1 MSFRFEEK
9 YIVNI
14 KYKNHLM
21 NYLNEFDIKQLYPER
36 TISSIY
42 FDNFYKEMFL
52 HSEEGL
58 VPRKK
63 LRIRKYPS
71 EENSKFF
78 FEKKINSVEGKYKIS
93 QIIKKN
99 KYIEFLR
106 EGIFDKNYGIC
117 KPQVEVHYN
126 REYYKLRDLRVTIDS
141 EIKYKKFNSNIN
153 FNNNNILI
161 CEFKSTDIKNI
172 KNFYNSEIFSKVRIS
187 KYCDAVEKLFN

>member
-117 KPQVEVHYN
+117 KPQVEVYYN

-172 KNFYNSEIFSKVRIS
+172 KNFYNSEILSKVRIS

>member
-21 NYLNEFDIKQLYPER
+21 NYLNEFEIKQLYPKR
-36 TISSIY
+36 KISSIY

-71 EENSKFF
+71 QENSKFF

-99 KYIEFLR
+99 KYIDFLK

-117 KPQVEVHYN
+117 KPQVEVNYN
-126 REYYKLRDLRVTIDS
+126 REYYKLKDLRVTIDT
-141 EIKYKKFNSNIN
+141 EIKYKKFNSNID
-153 FNNNNILI
+153 FNNNILI
-161 CEFKSTDIKNI
+161 CEFKSTDVKKIRD
-172 KNFYNSEIFSKVRIS
+172 FYNSEIFTKVRIS
-187 KYCDAVEKLFN
+187 KYCEAVNKLFN

>member
-93 QIIKKN
+93 KIIKKN
-99 KYIEFLR
+99 KYIEFIK

-117 KPQVEVHYN
+117 KPQVEVNYN
-126 REYYKLRDLRVTIDS
+126 REYYKLKDLRVTIDT
-141 EIKYKKFNSNIN
+141 EIEYKKFNSNIN
-153 FNNNNILI
+153 FNNNILI
-161 CEFKSTDIKNI
+161 CEFKSTDVKKIRD
-172 KNFYNSEIFSKVRIS
+172 FYNSEIFTKVRIS
-187 KYCDAVEKLFN
+187 KYCEAVNKLFN

>member
-93 QIIKKN
+93 KIIKKN
-99 KYIEFLR
+99 KYIEFIK

-117 KPQVEVHYN
+117 KPQVEVNYN
-126 REYYKLRDLRVTIDS
+126 REYYKLKNLRVTIDS

>member
-9 YIVNI
+9 YIINI

-21 NYLNEFDIKQLYPER
+21 NYLNEFEIKQLYPKR
-36 TISSIY
+36 KISSIY

-71 EENSKFF
+71 EKNSKFF

-99 KYIEFLR
+99 KYIEFLKK
-106 EGIFDKNYGIC
+106 GIFDKNYGIC
-117 KPQVEVHYN
+117 KPQVEVNYN

-141 EIKYKKFNSNIN
+141 EIKYKKYNSNIN

-172 KNFYNSEIFSKVRIS
+172 KNFYISKIFSKVRIL
-187 KYCDAVEKLFN
+187 KYCDAIEKLFN

>member
-21 NYLNEFDIKQLYPER
+21 NYLNEFEIKQLYPKR

-71 EENSKFF
+71 QENSKFF

-99 KYIEFLR
+99 KYIEFLK

-117 KPQVEVHYN
+117 KPQVEVNYN
-126 REYYKLRDLRVTIDS
+126 REYYKLRDLRVTIDT
-141 EIKYKKFNSNIN
+141 EIKYKKFNSNIS
-153 FNNNNILI
+153 FNNNILI
-161 CEFKSTDIKNI
+161 CEFKSTDIKKI
-172 KNFYNSEIFSKVRIS
+172 RDFYNNEIFTKVRIS
-187 KYCDAVEKLFN
+187 KYCEAINKLFN

>member
-9 YIVNI
+9 YVVNI

-21 NYLNEFDIKQLYPER
+21 NYLNEFEIKQLYPKR
-36 TISSIY
+36 KISSIY

-71 EENSKFF
+71 QENSKFF

-117 KPQVEVHYN
+117 KPQVEVNYN

-187 KYCDAVEKLFN
+187 KYCDAIEKLFN

>member
-21 NYLNEFDIKQLYPER
+21 NYLNEFEIKQLYPKR
-36 TISSIY
+36 KISSIY

-93 QIIKKN
+93 KIIKKN
-99 KYIEFLR
+99 KYIEFLK

-117 KPQVEVHYN
+117 KPQVEVNYN

>member
-117 KPQVEVHYN
+117 KPQVEVNYN
-126 REYYKLRDLRVTIDS
+126 REYYKLRNLRVTIDS

>member
-9 YIVNI
+9 YVVNI

-21 NYLNEFDIKQLYPER
+21 NYLNEFEIKQLYPKR

-42 FDNFYKEMFL
+42 FDNFNKEMFL

-93 QIIKKN
+93 KIIKKN
-99 KYIEFLR
+99 KYIEFIK

-117 KPQVEVHYN
+117 KPQVEVNYN
-126 REYYKLRDLRVTIDS
+126 REYYKLKNLRVTIDS